1 MNPNPFSDR
10 GKALE
15 DQWVR
20 EKECAPFVSLLR
32 QISVVNRRRKQ
43 MAKDRAAKKQ
53 QSESAMDTTD
63 SGSMGHADKPSQE
76 QK

>member
-43 MAKDRAAKKQ
+43 MAKDGAAKKQ
-53 QSESAMDTTD
+53 KSE
-63 SGSMGHADKPSQE
+63 
-76 QK
+76 

>member
-1 MNPNPFSDR
+1 MNPNPLSDR

-20 EKECAPFVSLLR
+20 EKEYAPSAPLLR
-32 QISVVNRRRKQ
+32 HVSGANRRRKQ

-53 QSESAMDTTD
+53 QSAKETTD